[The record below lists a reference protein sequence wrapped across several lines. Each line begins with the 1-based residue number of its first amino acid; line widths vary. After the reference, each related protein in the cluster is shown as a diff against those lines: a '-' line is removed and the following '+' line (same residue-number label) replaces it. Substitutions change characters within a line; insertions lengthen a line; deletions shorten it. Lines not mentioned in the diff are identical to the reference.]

1 MKYKQ
6 LGNTGIQVSELCLG
20 TMTFGR
26 ETDKKISQ
34 EMIFQF
40 LDKGGNFIDTADV
53 YGTPPGNSEKAVGD
67 ILKGKREKVI
77 LATKAYF
84 PMDEGS
90 NKSGLSRAHLIQ
102 ALESSLC
109 RLQTDY
115 VDLYYVHCWDGVTP
129 LEETLSTLDMLI
141 KQGKVR
147 YIGASNF
154 AAWQLMK
161 ALGISRYYGW
171 GEFICFQIQYN
182 LLTRGVEREIIPLC
196 REEKLGIAVWAP
208 LAGGFLSGKYH
219 RGSLPRQGR
228 LARMKKENTDSW
240 QNRATER
247 NFAILDV
254 VGKIAQERGKSC
266 AQIALAW
273 IGCQPGIPTPII
285 GAKTLKQFED
295 NLGSLEVK
303 LTPEELKVLDEVS
316 QPEDEYPYS
325 FIRKLS
331 RNYPY

>member
-6 LGNTGIQVSELCLG
+6 LGNTGIEVSQLCLG

-26 ETDKKISQ
+26 ETDKKTSQ
-34 EMIFQF
+34 EITSQF
-40 LDKGGNFIDTADV
+40 LDKGGNLIDTADV
-53 YGTPPGNSEKAVGD
+53 YGTPPGNSEKVLGD
-67 ILKGKREKVI
+67 ILKGKRGKVI

-84 PMDEGS
+84 PMGEGPRE
-90 NKSGLSRAHLIQ
+90 SGLSRAHLMQ
-102 ALESSLC
+102 ALESSLR

-129 LEETLSTLDMLI
+129 LEETLSTLDTLV

-171 GEFICFQIQYN
+171 EEFVCFQIQYN
-182 LLTRGVEREIIPLC
+182 LLIRGVERELIPLC

-219 RGSLPRQGR
+219 RGSLPREGR
-228 LARMKKENTDSW
+228 LARTKEGDTDSW
-240 QNRATER
+240 QNRATEKS
-247 NFAILDV
+247 FAILDV
-254 VGKIAQERGKSC
+254 VKKIAQERGKSS

-273 IGCQPGIPTPII
+273 IGCQPGITTPIM
-285 GAKTLKQFED
+285 GAKTLKQFEN
-295 NLGSLEVK
+295 NLASLEVK
-303 LTPEELKVLDEVS
+303 LTPEELEALDEVS
-316 QPEDEYPYS
+316 QVEDEYPYS

>member
-1 MKYKQ
+1 MNYKK
-6 LGNTGIQVSELCLG
+6 LGRTGIEVSQLCLG

-26 ETDKKISQ
+26 ETDKGRAQKI
-34 EMIFQF
+34 ILKF

-53 YGTPPGNSEKAVGD
+53 YGTPPGNSEKTLGD

-77 LATKAYF
+77 LASKAYF
-84 PMDEGS
+84 PMGEGPK
-90 NKSGLSRAHLIQ
+90 KSGLSRAHLIH

-115 VDLYYVHCWDGVTP
+115 VDLYYVHCWDGITP
-129 LEETLSTLDMLI
+129 LEETLSTLDILV

-154 AAWQLMK
+154 TAWQLMK
-161 ALGISRYYGW
+161 ALGVSRQYGW
-171 GEFICFQIQYN
+171 ERFVCFQIQYN

-196 REEKLGIAVWAP
+196 REEKLGIAVWSP

-219 RGSLPRQGR
+219 RGSLPREGR
-228 LARMKKENTDSW
+228 LIQVKKEDTDSW
-240 QNRATER
+240 QNRATEK

-254 VGKIAQERGKSC
+254 VEKIAQEKGKSC

-273 IGCQPGIPTPII
+273 IIRQPGITIPVI
-285 GAKTLKQFED
+285 GARTLEQFED

-303 LTPEELKVLDEVS
+303 LTPEELKALDKVS
-316 QPEDEYPYS
+316 EPEDEYPYS
-325 FIRKLS
+325 FIRRLS